1 MIHKV
6 EQSLQHQ
13 QGHNREKSPLLRE
26 RLFYGGCRASKGCM
40 GAYTTLGTA
49 LLIFDECL
57 TTTKYH
63 LDGFLQVPYWDCP
76 KGEKVHWRMEKLYL
90 HPVSTLCPKAL
101 LISHSQ
107 TIGPVQHNCSLLP
120 IFIYYLQLL
129 ISSESALQILC
140 KPPHISLRGTGK
152 HSLLHRWQNEVN
164 PDVPGMNLSKEPHL
178 SHRSL
183 QGRAGSL
190 QDHTGSQGP
199 SVPPLPQPALIPK
212 QPHTSSHLTFLAAL
226 RRVCLLGVSSS
237 SSSSSS
243 SDESGFFLFPRWILW
258 GFLTPVLATVLK

>member
-76 KGEKVHWRMEKLYL
+76 KGEKVHWRMD
-90 HPVSTLCPKAL
+90 KAL
-101 LISHSQ
+101 PPPCLNTLSQ
-107 TIGPVQHNCSLLP
+107 GTTYQPLSDNWSSP
-120 IFIYYLQLL
+120 AQLL
-129 ISSESALQILC
+129 TFAHFHLLF
-140 KPPHISLRGTGK
+140 HLRVLYK
-152 HSLLHRWQNEVN
+152 YYA
-164 PDVPGMNLSKEPHL
+164 NL
-178 SHRSL
+178 
-183 QGRAGSL
+183 
-190 QDHTGSQGP
+190 
-199 SVPPLPQPALIPK
+199 
-212 QPHTSSHLTFLAAL
+212 LTFL
-226 RRVCLLGVSSS
+226 
-237 SSSSSS
+237 
-243 SDESGFFLFPRWILW
+243 
-258 GFLTPVLATVLK
+258 